1 MRDIGRRF
9 GGRLVGTAVLA
20 HLVVVTACSVGGIG
34 CRDVSAEPKKSEPK
48 SAPPAPTPAP
58 AVSAA
63 PILTAEPPAARRNG
77 LEGRRFV
84 LHVGDST
91 VGYTLGMSLEMTK
104 LFRAASVPYES
115 HTFTASGLH
124 AFASEKRLEKL
135 VREKN
140 PDLVIIQLGTN
151 NLTVPNPP
159 AYLDDVK
166 SIVAQASGRAC
177 YWIGPI
183 PLEQPEKGMRA
194 FLRDN
199 VGPCTFYDSFDL
211 KLDRQSDHVHPTQ
224 TAAKK
229 WAKAFWAFTEATP
242 PGDVPSLP

>member
-1 MRDIGRRF
+1 MWDVVPF
-9 GGRLVGTAVLA
+9 GSKLVGAA
-20 HLVVVTACSVGGIG
+20 VVVTFAGLGTG
-34 CRDVSAEPKKSEPK
+34 CRDVNAEPKKTEAK
-48 SAPPAPTPAP
+48 AAPPAPAPSPPAAATSAAP
-58 AVSAA
+58 AVVDAPAA
-63 PILTAEPPAARRNG
+63 PRNA

-91 VGYTLGMSLEMTK
+91 VGYTLGMSLEMTR

-124 AFASEKRLEKL
+124 AFASERRLEKL
-135 VREKN
+135 VKEKN

-166 SIVAQASGRAC
+166 SIVSQAAGRAC

-183 PLEQPEKGMRA
+183 PLEQPEKGMRG

-211 KLDRQSDHVHPTQ
+211 KLERQSDHIHPTQ
-224 TAAKK
+224 SAAKK

-242 PGDVPSLP
+242 PGDVPAQP